1 MVLIRLA
8 DLVQENLILG
18 LLRLALTAAC
28 TVPATVHGDDSAGD
42 KGGGTGR
49 EVEDGPGHLRHHP
62 NALHRMQR
70 SHTHKELGMEII
82 THILMNFLKLYGVK

>member
-8 DLVQENLILG
+8 HLVKENLILG

-28 TVPATVHGDDSAGD
+28 TVPATVHGDDGAGD
-42 KGGGTGR
+42 EGGGTGR

-62 NALHRMQR
+62 HALHRMQC
-70 SHTHKELGMEII
+70 SHMRKELGMGII
-82 THILMNFLKLYGVK
+82 THILMNFQKLYGVK